1 MSRKRARYNQ
11 DIIDSEF
18 DTQESQEI
26 IMPGKTLF
34 LEDSL
39 TYHWTLFLRHIC
51 KQFEETCLWMET
63 QKVPETS

>member
-1 MSRKRARYNQ
+1 MKRSYSSYLAEAEAKE
-11 DIIDSEF
+11 DSY
-18 DTQESQEI
+18 QLSQEI